1 MRAKAGVAPTT
12 GVRRTLRRCSLG
24 AVCQRVRA
32 GAWALGVLVGSLGSM
47 ALGLS
52 CAGPLSDACDERGS
66 CRAPSGADAALGDAG
81 DAGAER
87 ACDPTMDPADDA
99 CVLDNAL
106 GVFVASAADA
116 EGDAAAGE
124 GGAESASGD
133 GSMARPYTTI
143 AQGLANLGS
152 KARIYVCNGPYGE
165 QVNVTTAVSVYGGL
179 SCASGPAGR
188 VWSYVGGSA
197 QVISPSPLYALSV
210 VGAATGS
217 VTIEDVSFAT
227 PSATAAGGSSLAALI
242 TSSAVNLV
250 RVTLSAGSGG
260 NGAPGAD
267 GIQNPNY
274 TGTAPDGGSQ
284 VTPGPPGSGT
294 FQIAGGVGGLNRCTH
309 SGVSAGGGGG
319 YGCAGDGLGSP
330 GTAMPKAP
338 VTATG
343 RDGLPGADGGAG
355 SSPAGDPGADG
366 LAGDAGLA
374 AEVFGSLS
382 ATGWTPGPGK
392 DGDPGNPGQGGAG
405 ATDPLY
411 GSCGSSTQSIGGGG
425 GGAGG
430 CGGAGGKGGGGGG
443 ASIALASVTS
453 TIELTA
459 CTLSAA
465 AAGNGGAGGA
475 GQDGQAGAP
484 GGDAMFPA
492 EHAAGGAGGNGAG
505 GSGGAGGAGGI
516 SVGILNLGSMITSDK
531 ATTTGTR
538 VGAAGAGG
546 AAGLAGRH
554 SLGGLM
560 TGMDG
565 HSGAPGNAG
574 TSVAVLQLM

>member
-1 MRAKAGVAPTT
+1 
-12 GVRRTLRRCSLG
+12 
-24 AVCQRVRA
+24 
-32 GAWALGVLVGSLGSM
+32 
-47 ALGLS
+47 
-52 CAGPLSDACDERGS
+52 
-66 CRAPSGADAALGDAG
+66 
-81 DAGAER
+81 
-87 ACDPTMDPADDA
+87 
-99 CVLDNAL
+99 VLDDAL
-106 GVFVASAADA
+106 GVFVASAAA
-116 EGDAAAGE
+116 VEGDAAAGE
-124 GGAESASGD
+124 GGTEPPSGD
-133 GSMARPYTTI
+133 GSMLQPYATI
-143 AQGLANLGS
+143 AQALANLGS
-152 KARIYVCNGPYGE
+152 KARIYLCNGSYGE

-179 SCASGPAGR
+179 SCASGREGR

-210 VGAATGS
+210 AGAATGS

-250 RVTLSAGSGG
+250 RVTLSAGSGA
-260 NGAPGAD
+260 NGAPGDD

-274 TGTAPDGGSQ
+274 TGIALDGGSQ
-284 VTPGPPGSGT
+284 LSPGPPGSGT
-294 FQIAGGVGGLNRCTH
+294 LRIAGGIGGVNQCLH
-309 SGVSAGGGGG
+309 FGVSAGGDGG

-330 GTAMPKAP
+330 GAATPGAP
-338 VTATG
+338 ATVSG
-343 RDGLPGADGGAG
+343 RDGLPGPNGGADGG
-355 SSPAGDPGADG
+355 PVAGDPGADG
-366 LAGDAGLA
+366 LAGDGGLA
-374 AEVFGSLS
+374 AQVFGSAS

-430 CGGAGGKGGGGGG
+430 CGGTGGKGGGGGG

-465 AAGNGGAGGA
+465 AAGNGGAGGS

-546 AAGLAGRH
+546 AAGPAGRH

-574 TSVAVLQLM
+574 TSVAVLQLR